1 MAEPLCHSEGPCGHS
16 DGRLVSCPLWLFKV
30 TMIGCDVDV
39 TVVGVCQKS
48 QTGKPW
54 GKGRNAPVGP
64 SLPASVSSGSLAR
77 SDKN

>member
-1 MAEPLCHSEGPCGHS
+1 
-16 DGRLVSCPLWLFKV
+16 
-30 TMIGCDVDV
+30 MIGCDVDV